1 MNNYG
6 KLNINLNFY
15 QRNKDSL
22 IKQYDSVS
30 FESVHK
36 DWLEYIPSK
45 GAVLDIGAGSGRDAR
60 YLSRLG
66 LKVFAAEPA
75 LSLLISA
82 RENSVDHDI
91 IWFQDKL
98 PALSEAK
105 ALGTKF
111 ELILLSAVW
120 MHLSPEQRILS
131 MQSMSSLLNA
141 GGKLV
146 ITLRHGEFSDG
157 RSAFPLSAEEV
168 IKLAKDNGLRALLTT
183 KMNNDQLGR
192 GEVVW
197 QTVILGRN

>member
-1 MNNYG
+1 MD
-6 KLNINLNFY
+6 INLNFY

-60 YLSRLG
+60 YLSSLG
-66 LKVFAAEPA
+66 LKVFAAEPV

-98 PALSEAK
+98 PALYEAK
-105 ALGTKF
+105 TLGTKF

-120 MHLSPEQRILS
+120 MHLSPEERILS
-131 MQSMSSLLNA
+131 MQNMSSLINA

-146 ITLRHGEFSDG
+146 ITLRYGEFSDG
-157 RSAFPLSAEEV
+157 RSAFPISVDEV
-168 IKLAKDNGLRALLTT
+168 KKLADANGLNPLLETEL
-183 KMNNDQLGR
+183 NPDQLGR
-192 GEVVW
+192 GKVVW
-197 QTVILGRN
+197 QTVVLGKK

>member
-105 ALGTKF
+105 TLGTKF

-157 RSAFPLSAEEV
+157 RSTFPLSAEEV
-168 IKLAKDNGLRALLTT
+168 IELAKDNGLRALLTT
-183 KMNNDQLGR
+183 EMNNDQLGR